1 MLLGLLIPSLSL
13 SRFLS
18 HLQSKPFSKYLAKVI
33 SLVCVPFQTIMPKRN
48 FSSRFCIIFH
58 LWSRSGKNANTSKT
72 FHTAE
77 NTKRERE
84 KEKIDKF
91 FHFHSNFVFFSR
103 LTKQGQFF
111 SGSAYRIYLLGNPI
125 IWWSNLV
132 FLAVFV
138 LVFLVSAVKQQRG
151 YKNNLEN
158 NGNITIKKGI
168 RTKEHA
174 E

>member
-1 MLLGLLIPSLSL
+1 MCNPNHFRNIWRRSFLLFAF
-13 SRFLS
+13 R
-18 HLQSKPFSKYLAKVI
+18 SKPLCQSA
-33 SLVCVPFQTIMPKRN
+33 
-48 FSSRFCIIFH
+48 IFH
-58 LWSRSGKNANTSKT
+58 PGFALYFICG
-72 FHTAE
+72 AE
-77 NTKRERE
+77 AEKMQTRVKLFTQPRTQRERE